1 MFTDIVGYTAL
12 TQEDESST
20 MRMLEDH
27 RRLLRP
33 YFTSHGGR
41 EVKTI
46 GDAFLVEFGSALD
59 AVLCAIAIQNMMHD
73 RRVARG
79 GMLSLRIG
87 VHVGDV
93 IERGSDILGD
103 AVNIA
108 SRVEPLA
115 EPGGVCISGPVYEQ
129 VKNKVPYSLDKIAT
143 PHLKNVRE
151 PVDVYKIVL
160 PWEQRQQDETETP
173 ILDPKRVAILPLANM
188 SPDPSDEY
196 FADGMTEE
204 LIDRLAQVK
213 SLKVIARTSVM
224 SYKKKEKKASE
235 IARELEVGTLVE
247 GSVRKAGNRVRVTVQ
262 LINAGT
268 EEHLWSSH
276 YDKNL
281 DDNFAVQ
288 SEIAE
293 KVAVEL

>member
-1 MFTDIVGYTAL
+1 
-12 TQEDESST
+12 
-20 MRMLEDH
+20 
-27 RRLLRP
+27 
-33 YFTSHGGR
+33 
-41 EVKTI
+41 
-46 GDAFLVEFGSALD
+46 
-59 AVLCAIAIQNMMHD
+59 
-73 RRVARG
+73 
-79 GMLSLRIG
+79 
-87 VHVGDV
+87 
-93 IERGSDILGD
+93 
-103 AVNIA
+103 
-108 SRVEPLA
+108 
-115 EPGGVCISGPVYEQ
+115 
-129 VKNKVPYSLDKIAT
+129 
-143 PHLKNVRE
+143 
-151 PVDVYKIVL
+151 
-160 PWEQRQQDETETP
+160 
-173 ILDPKRVAILPLANM
+173 M
-188 SPDPSDEY
+188 SPDPADEY

-281 DDNFAVQ
+281 DDIFAVQ

-293 KVAVEL
+293 KVAGELKTQLLDSEKKTLEKKSTGDIGAYTRST